1 VASEN
6 EWCSRRLLARIHRL
20 TLDRLRR
27 EIEPV
32 PASRFVDF
40 LLRWQRTLPATRAHG
55 REGLLAVIT
64 QLQGFEIPAAAWE
77 TAVLPARIE
86 SYDPRWLDE
95 LCLTGEVVWGR
106 IAPPA
111 AGPAAESAGRIRS
124 ATRHVPIALMARGD
138 LPWLRWRYEAKADP
152 PPLSPRARRALD
164 ALAERGASF
173 FPDLASTT
181 HLLPA
186 ELHDAL
192 RELVAAGLVTQ
203 DGFGAVR
210 SLVSPVRGHRRRR
223 HRPLAA
229 PRSQGRWTTLS
240 SPPSAPE
247 DAIDGWARQ
256 LLARYGI
263 VFRDLLARESAAPP
277 WYRILP
283 ALRRMESQ
291 GTIRGGRFVSNVG
304 GEQYALPEAV
314 EALRRLRDRPP
325 AAEAVCVSA
334 ADPVNLVGVVTPSPR
349 IRSHP
354 ANRVAFYNG
363 VFVGALEGGA
373 LSVADGVDPDAAR
386 AIRHALSGPAPD
398 PTPRPR

>member
-1 VASEN
+1 
-6 EWCSRRLLARIHRL
+6 
-20 TLDRLRR
+20 
-27 EIEPV
+27 
-32 PASRFVDF
+32 
-40 LLRWQRTLPATRAHG
+40 
-55 REGLLAVIT
+55 
-64 QLQGFEIPAAAWE
+64 
-77 TAVLPARIE
+77 
-86 SYDPRWLDE
+86 
-95 LCLTGEVVWGR
+95 
-106 IAPPA
+106 
-111 AGPAAESAGRIRS
+111 
-124 ATRHVPIALMARGD
+124 MARGD

-164 ALAERGASF
+164 ALVERGASF

-210 SLVSPVRGHRRRR
+210 SLVSPVRGHRQRR

-291 GTIRGGRFVSNVG
+291 GTIRGGRFVSHVG

-314 EALRRLRDRPP
+314 EALRRLRDKPDPDVIRLSAVDPLNLSGLLIP
-325 AAEAVCVSA
+325 GPRVRAHPGNVVIVAGGVCVAMRQGGERWISDRLDPETA
-334 ADPVNLVGVVTPSPR
+334 AAVRALLGG
-349 IRSHP
+349 HP
-354 ANRVAFYNG
+354 AETPYG
-363 VFVGALEGGA
+363 TLGLQ
-373 LSVADGVDPDAAR
+373 
-386 AIRHALSGPAPD
+386 
-398 PTPRPR
+398 PTSASIAKNPST

>member
-1 VASEN
+1 LV
-6 EWCSRRLLARIHRL
+6 
-20 TLDRLRR
+20 
-27 EIEPV
+27 
-32 PASRFVDF
+32 
-40 LLRWQRTLPATRAHG
+40 
-55 REGLLAVIT
+55 
-64 QLQGFEIPAAAWE
+64 
-77 TAVLPARIE
+77 
-86 SYDPRWLDE
+86 
-95 LCLTGEVVWGR
+95 
-106 IAPPA
+106 
-111 AGPAAESAGRIRS
+111 
-124 ATRHVPIALMARGD
+124 
-138 LPWLRWRYEAKADP
+138 
-152 PPLSPRARRALD
+152 
-164 ALAERGASF
+164 ERGASF

-210 SLVSPVRGHRRRR
+210 SLVSPIRAHRRRR
-223 HRPLAA
+223 HRPLAP

-291 GTIRGGRFVSNVG
+291 GTIRGGRFVSHVG

-314 EALRRLRDRPP
+314 EALRRLRDKPDPDVIRLSAVDPLNLSGLLIP
-325 AAEAVCVSA
+325 GPRVRAHPGNAVIVAGGVCVAMRQGGERWISDRLDPETA
-334 ADPVNLVGVVTPSPR
+334 AAVRALLGG
-349 IRSHP
+349 HP
-354 ANRVAFYNG
+354 AETPYG
-363 VFVGALEGGA
+363 TLGLQ
-373 LSVADGVDPDAAR
+373 
-386 AIRHALSGPAPD
+386 
-398 PTPRPR
+398 PTSASIAKNPST